1 MTTFVR
7 TQEVEHEIGV
17 AGSFA
22 LRVTDADVQLR
33 AVDVTT
39 ARVRATFELRAES
52 DADADAVFKRV
63 QLRVLESAG
72 ALELSEPRSGP
83 ETGLGALARMLGI
96 GADALELRV
105 EADLPRDAE
114 IRFSGVSG
122 DMTATGLTGAQAY
135 RTVSGDVV
143 LTAVGG
149 ELSAQAVSGDL
160 SIRAEREIGLEVSTV
175 SGDASVIAPRFARLR
190 ANTISGDLEL
200 EGELSPDVEHR
211 IDTVSGDVAIG
222 LLGGLTLEVRGL
234 STDVDCTLPHRS
246 EGSRDRRRYVI
257 GDGRP
262 TLTFSSM
269 SGDVSI
275 SGPRR
280 GPARPA
286 APAPPQP
293 PRPPAPP
300 AAPEAVTLPAEEQL
314 AILRALERGE
324 IDVDEAARRL
334 ASETGDG

>member
-7 TQEVEHEIGV
+7 TQEVEHEIGA

-22 LRVTDADVQLR
+22 LRVTDAEVQLR
-33 AVDVTT
+33 AVDGPT
-39 ARVRATFELRAES
+39 ARVRATFEVRAES
-52 DADADAVFKRV
+52 DAEADAVLERV
-63 QLRVLESAG
+63 QLRVVESAG
-72 ALELSEPRSGP
+72 ALELSEPREGP
-83 ETGLGALARMLGI
+83 PTGLGALARMLRI

-105 EADLPRDAE
+105 EADLPRDTE

-122 DMTATGLTGAQAY
+122 DVTATELTGTQHY

-143 LTAVGG
+143 LTDVGG

-175 SGDASVIAPRFARLR
+175 SGDASVIAPRFARVR

-200 EGELSPDVEHR
+200 EGELSSGVEHR

-222 LLGGLTLEVRGL
+222 LVGDLTLEVRGL

-269 SGDVSI
+269 SGDISI
-275 SGPRR
+275 AAPRR
-280 GPARPA
+280 GPARNVPTPPA
-286 APAPPQP
+286 P
-293 PRPPAPP
+293 PRPPRPP
-300 AAPEAVTLPAEEQL
+300 DAATLPADEQL

-334 ASETGDG
+334 APERGDD